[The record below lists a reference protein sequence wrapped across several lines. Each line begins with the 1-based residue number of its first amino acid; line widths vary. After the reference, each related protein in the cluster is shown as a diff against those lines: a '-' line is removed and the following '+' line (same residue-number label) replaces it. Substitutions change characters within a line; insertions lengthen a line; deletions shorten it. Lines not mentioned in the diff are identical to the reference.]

1 MLNEMLLSLQVRSS
15 SPSHWS
21 PTTVTSWSSIPTATN
36 ACIPKETLL
45 PWYSAHGSFP
55 VICLLPALMEMWGK
69 FGYVA
74 MLVTCNLL
82 LDHRSQSYKFFPV
95 SCARWNS
102 MRSDNLLLCEDIP
115 HNSHKPRQM
124 RSTQAQQS
132 LTMEKRIHKKEMH
145 LTKMMVTIFV
155 VFILSYFP
163 CTITGIIDWNT
174 ILSKQFHMF
183 CTISVYIGSALNPVI
198 YGVMNTQFRNA
209 YLRLLC
215 CKKIWPTKT
224 ERLKIQRANC
234 IEDSHRISKYERVKD
249 TENQHLNVLVDNT
262 RLPSIDDGRGDG
274 CGLLSVFKQSSDG
287 TLDHIGTGAT
297 KIESSLYDSLPDI
310 NTECQIVVT
319 VDDTKTDISG

>member
-1 MLNEMLLSLQVRSS
+1 
-15 SPSHWS
+15 
-21 PTTVTSWSSIPTATN
+21 
-36 ACIPKETLL
+36 
-45 PWYSAHGSFP
+45 
-55 VICLLPALMEMWGK
+55 
-69 FGYVA
+69 
-74 MLVTCNLL
+74 
-82 LDHRSQSYKFFPV
+82 
-95 SCARWNS
+95 
-102 MRSDNLLLCEDIP
+102 MRS
-115 HNSHKPRQM
+115 K
-124 RSTQAQQS
+124 QAQQS
-132 LTMEKRIHKKEMH
+132 LTMEKRIHKKEMR

-215 CKKIWPTKT
+215 CKKYGQPNRKT
-224 ERLKIQRANC
+224 KIQRANC
-234 IEDSHRISKYERVKD
+234 IEDSHRISKYDRVKD
-249 TENQHLNVLVDNT
+249 TENQQLNVLVDNT

-287 TLDHIGTGAT
+287 TLDTLDRSYQ
-297 KIESSLYDSLPDI
+297 IESSLYDSLPDI

-319 VDDTKTDISG
+319 IGDTKTDISG